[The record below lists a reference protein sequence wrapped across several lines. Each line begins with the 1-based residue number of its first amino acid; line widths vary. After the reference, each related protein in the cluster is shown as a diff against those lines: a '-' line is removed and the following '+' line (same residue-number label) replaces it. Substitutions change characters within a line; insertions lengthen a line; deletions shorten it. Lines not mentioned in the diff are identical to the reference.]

1 MTNELLLKQIKTAMQ
16 DMHPEALDHFLK
28 LMPDFLQCFT
38 DEEVSATLII
48 KAVHQEVGDVHSI
61 NADELEMNE
70 MVFELC
76 QLLGF
81 IDFQAATAPVCLH

>member
-1 MTNELLLKQIKTAMQ
+1 MNETMMLKQIKTAMQ
-16 DMHPEALDHFLK
+16 NMHPEALDHFFK

-38 DEEVSATLII
+38 DEAVSATLII
-48 KAVHQEVGDVHSI
+48 KAVQQEAGDVHSI
-61 NADELEMNE
+61 NADELEMNA

-81 IDFQAATAPVCLH
+81 IDFQIDTAPKCLH